1 MSDFSHIPVLF
12 KETIDSLQI
21 KPDGVYADGTA
32 GGGGHAFAIGSRLSE
47 SGILICTD
55 RDSEAVAACTE
66 RLEPLICRK
75 EIYHAEFGTLPC
87 ILEKRGLKL
96 NGLLLDLGVSSYQLD
111 SAERGFS
118 YMKNAPLDMRMN
130 RDDEMTAAELINTWP
145 EQDLANVFFEYGE
158 ERWSRQIARKIVA
171 RRQVSPVETTF
182 DLVDIIKSAMPK
194 KALNEAQHPAK
205 RVFQAVRIAVNHELS
220 QISDLLSEIMPYMNH
235 GGRIAV
241 ITFHSLEDRIVKTA
255 FSNAENPCTCPP
267 DFPVC
272 VCGKQ
277 SIGRIV
283 TRKPI
288 TPSEEELE
296 NNARARS
303 SKLRVFEVK

>member
-96 NGLLLDLGVSSYQLD
+96 DGLLLDLGVSSYQLD

-220 QISDLLSEIMPYMNH
+220 QISDLLPEIMPYMNH
-235 GGRIAV
+235 YLV
-241 ITFHSLEDRIVKTA
+241 V
-255 FSNAENPCTCPP
+255 
-267 DFPVC
+267 
-272 VCGKQ
+272 
-277 SIGRIV
+277 
-283 TRKPI
+283 
-288 TPSEEELE
+288 
-296 NNARARS
+296 
-303 SKLRVFEVK
+303 